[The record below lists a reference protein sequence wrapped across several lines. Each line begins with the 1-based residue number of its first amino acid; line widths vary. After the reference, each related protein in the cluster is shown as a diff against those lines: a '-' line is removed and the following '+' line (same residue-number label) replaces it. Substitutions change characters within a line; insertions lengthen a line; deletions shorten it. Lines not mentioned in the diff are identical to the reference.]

1 MTIIATVYTGK
12 APEPIGPYSQ
22 AVACGDMLYC
32 SGQIALEPSTG
43 TMDGDTVEQQTRRVM
58 ANIEAVLDAHGLGF
72 NNIVKTTVFLKSMDD
87 FAAFNAAYDNALCG
101 WKPARAVVEVS
112 RLPKN
117 ALVEIETVACR

>member
-1 MTIIATVYTGK
+1 MNITTVYTNN

-22 AVACGDMLYC
+22 AVAYGDMLFC

-43 TMDGDTVEQQTRRVM
+43 TMTGDTVEQQTCRIM
-58 ANIEAVLDAHGLGF
+58 ANIEAVLEAHGLGF

-87 FAAFNAAYDNALCG
+87 FAPFNAAYETALCG
-101 WKPARAVVEVS
+101 WKPARSVVEVA

>member
-1 MTIIATVYTGK
+1 MTITTVYTGK

-32 SGQIALEPSTG
+32 SGQIALDPSTG
-43 TMDGDTVEQQTRRVM
+43 AMDGDTVEQQTLRVM
-58 ANIEAVLDAHGLGF
+58 ANIEAVLDAHGFGF

-87 FAAFNAAYDNALCG
+87 FAAFNTVYDNALYG
-101 WKPARAVVEVS
+101 WKPARSVVEVS

>member
-72 NNIVKTTVFLKSMDD
+72 I
-87 FAAFNAAYDNALCG
+87 NAVYDNALCG
-101 WKPARAVVEVS
+101 WKPARSVVEVS
-112 RLPKN
+112 QLPKN